1 MWCKGWTTPP
11 VRERVEELVIARV
24 FSHCPVVQAFFLGG
38 GGGAVHAFF

>member
-24 FSHCPVVQAFFLGG
+24 FFSLSSGAGIFFGG